1 MWPHLIR
8 LFLFG
13 LCSVTGLLS
22 YMLLAGIVGWE
33 SPLWSSGDAMISLVY
48 GVATLGIGAVP
59 FYLVAIA
66 ILRLSRAMLTL
77 ARIVTCGLI
86 LGVVFQPILPIL
98 GSFIKELP
106 IWRSFENTSQVGI
119 GLGVVGLFCTVVAAL
134 IVAGYSVLASPA
146 RRTDAS
152 SINK

>member
-1 MWPHLIR
+1 M
-8 LFLFG
+8 
-13 LCSVTGLLS
+13 V
-22 YMLLAGIVGWE
+22 LAGIVGFEE
-33 SPLWSSGDAMISLVY
+33 SLLSFGDATISLVY
-48 GVATLGIGAVP
+48 GIATLGIGAVP

-66 ILRLSRAMLTL
+66 ILRVSRAVLTL

-86 LGVVFQPILPIL
+86 LGAVFQPILPIL

-134 IVAGYSVLASPA
+134 IVAGYSILTSPA
-146 RRTDAS
+146 RRSDAS
-152 SINK
+152 STSQ